1 VGTHQYGESQP
12 LACTARVY
20 NGAMGEAD
28 SREPTMI
35 VDFWK
40 GSRTVCVTLHGTQT
54 PSDAEWDT
62 VLEGMRR
69 FGKEN
74 GNDFGRL
81 CCLALTDSAGPNAKQ
96 RAAVAAI
103 LRGQSSRVAVVSGG
117 GPLVH
122 AVVTALS
129 WFNPDTKMFA
139 PNKAEAI
146 REHLRLS
153 RDDLESVAG
162 RAVALQARFR
172 KVQVV
177 GAFAA
182 ACGVVPA
189 PPAA

>member
-1 VGTHQYGESQP
+1 
-12 LACTARVY
+12 
-20 NGAMGEAD
+20 
-28 SREPTMI
+28 MI

-69 FGKEN
+69 FGEET
-74 GNDFGRL
+74 GNDFARL
-81 CCLALTDSAGPNAKQ
+81 CCLALTDSGGPNAKQ

-103 LRGQSSRVAVVSGG
+103 LNGQSSRVAVVSGG
-117 GPLVH
+117 GPLVR

-139 PNKAEAI
+139 PDKADAI

-153 RDDLESVAG
+153 HDDLEGVAV
-162 RAVALQARFR
+162 RAVALQSRFR
-172 KVQVV
+172 KAHVV

-182 ACGVVPA
+182 ACRVVSA
-189 PPAA
+189 PPQREPRFG